1 MREQRTTSFL
11 RTVTI
16 ELSTTLSQALEWS
29 AVALNI
35 LFTILIAL
43 EKRVGWLF
51 GLVAALIGV
60 FLYVVQNAWLLAALN
75 AFYAGMGAYGWWTWG
90 RVEGSTRIISYGW
103 RMHAALIA
111 LGAAGTGL
119 VAWAMDHW
127 QVPGEYHGMEAFITA
142 FAMLATWLMSARA
155 IENWFYWTVGDLLAV
170 WYNHLIGYDGYAFLN
185 VVYIVLAVGGF
196 IRWRRQ
202 LKAQAQQ
209 AG

>member
-1 MREQRTTSFL
+1 MSPTTAL
-11 RTVTI
+11 I
-16 ELSTTLSQALEWS
+16 LEWS

-43 EKRVGWLF
+43 EKRLGWLF

-60 FLYVVQNAWLLAALN
+60 LLYVVQDAWLMASLN

-90 RVEGSTRIISYGW
+90 RAGGSARIISYGW
-103 RMHAALIA
+103 RMHAMLITI
-111 LGAAGTGL
+111 GAAGTGL
-119 VAWAMDHW
+119 LAWAMEHW

-142 FAMLATWLMSARA
+142 FAMLATWLMSAKA

-185 VVYIVLAVGGF
+185 VVYIVLAVAGF
-196 IRWRRQ
+196 IRWQ
-202 LKAQAQQ
+202 HQFKAQKMIRIE
-209 AG
+209 

>member
-142 FAMLATWLMSARA
+142 FAILATWLMSARA